1 VAADEKELDELL
13 EASVPDDL
21 DYEAVRVDVRQLSFA
36 AAAQVSK
43 ETPRVKRFW
52 SKRKIALGAVGML
65 VIGLTSAAVANSF
78 DPDGLFVC
86 AGPQDS
92 QYLDLGQCVQ
102 AHMET
107 IPIYYETATGK
118 TINCSIGIA
127 FENQGNGTHAAALTA
142 FVKNHDWTGIGQRI
156 YQEAIDHPFVPGP
169 SDGFETE
176 PSQAVLDSFSFEK
189 AQHLIYDEIPAA
201 PEGTSGGGTSNCHGE
216 LR

>member
-78 DPDGLFVC
+78 DPDGLLVC

-127 FENQGNGTHAAALTA
+127 FEEQGNGTHAAALTT
-142 FVKNHDWTGIGQRI
+142 FVKDHDWTGIGQRI